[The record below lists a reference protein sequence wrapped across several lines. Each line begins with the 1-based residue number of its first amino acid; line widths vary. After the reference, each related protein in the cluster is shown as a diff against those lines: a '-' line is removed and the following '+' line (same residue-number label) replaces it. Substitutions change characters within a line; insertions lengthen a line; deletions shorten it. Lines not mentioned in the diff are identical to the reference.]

1 MSITQEILLGL
12 SDETQDR
19 VLGWLLRTGLL
30 LRVPVFR
37 TLLRSFEFF
46 GAEPAELQ
54 RAFSEARDVGQSL
67 IDSLCTLGHE
77 IRFLAQLVDE
87 AGDNQVARELYFRA
101 TLYYLA
107 ADWFSRDPRQ
117 YERNYAFAMPCF
129 DRFRRLSTPE
139 IEKVEFPYPVGAIAA
154 HFRLPTVGHPP
165 FPALVIIQGNDTVKE
180 WLVAFEDLALARGI
194 ATLTIDQPGWGE
206 SGLTGNRLASSEDLR
221 ICSRLSIDFLQGRPD
236 IRDAAV
242 GIFGIGLGGLL
253 ALLSAGLEPRFA
265 AAAGIGGTFFLNEV
279 WRNLSAL
286 QRRRLYRHTGLA
298 TQEALGD
305 WVDRMRI
312 RDTLPQVRCPTLLV
326 HGGKDEIASPSNAH
340 ALAAAVSGDA
350 EVRVVDGGDHRCTQV
365 LFKWTAD
372 YVFDWLSQCLARG
385 IASLRV
391 SPQEGTREAQA
402 AKVDCIAMP
411 FGQHQPQQIV

>member
-12 SDETQDR
+12 SDERQDR

-30 LRVPVFR
+30 FRIPVFR
-37 TLLRSFEFF
+37 MLLRSFEFL

-54 RAFSEARDVGQSL
+54 RAFSEAKDVGQSL

-87 AGDNQVARELYFRA
+87 AGDSQVARELYFRA

-129 DRFRRLSTPE
+129 DRFRWLCTPE
-139 IEKVEFPYPVGAIAA
+139 IQKVRFPYPVGSITA
-154 HFRLPTVGHPP
+154 HFRLPPVGTPP
-165 FPALVIIQGNDTVKE
+165 FLALVIIQGNDTVKE

-206 SGLTGNRLASSEDLR
+206 SGLTGTRLSSPADLSA
-221 ICSRLSIDFLQGRPD
+221 CSRLSIDFLQGRRD
-236 IRDAAV
+236 IRGEAV
-242 GIFGIGLGGLL
+242 GIFSVGLGGLL
-253 ALLSAGLEPRFA
+253 ALCCAGLEPRFA
-265 AAAGIGGTFFLNEV
+265 AVAGIGATLFLNEM
-279 WRNLSAL
+279 WQNLSAPQ
-286 QRRRLYRHTGLA
+286 QRRMYRHTGVA
-298 TQEALGD
+298 TPDALGE
-305 WVDRMRI
+305 WIDRMRI
-312 RDTLPQVRCPTLLV
+312 RETLPQVHCPTLLV

-365 LFKWTAD
+365 LFKWTAETTCARSTCSSG
-372 YVFDWLSQCLARG
+372 WRIMCLTG
-385 IASLRV
+385 
-391 SPQEGTREAQA
+391 
-402 AKVDCIAMP
+402 
-411 FGQHQPQQIV
+411 FGKA